1 MFVLSLTKVPM
12 IYNKNGSKNTHKLG
26 KCNLNYYLKHLQNHL
41 FLQRKVYILNGFK
54 RILRNYQ
61 IQNFALLYMCFTAR
75 KTESSPFEID
85 PDSGLIKLSG
95 VLPESIPYYTLNIT
109 AYDDGSCCGG
119 LTSLSSDSYIVVEI
133 KDTNNNQPQFPN
145 CNYDPVVDE
154 NQDIGTFVVQVIIF
168 YM

>member
-1 MFVLSLTKVPM
+1 MLSKLLSKTSPESSVFTAES
-12 IYNKNGSKNTHKLG
+12 IY
-26 KCNLNYYLKHLQNHL
+26 
-41 FLQRKVYILNGFK
+41 FNGFK
-54 RILRNYQ
+54 RILRNYR

-154 NQDIGTFVVQVIIF
+154 NQDIGTFVVQVIIYETCSGKVVKLAKSCLITF
-168 YM
+168 S